1 MPKQETVKTAESKI
15 TNVIALKHML
25 ELIEPLKLAI
35 KDSDN
40 TLLRAYSMVLYLS
53 VCYVI
58 LLFSVIRCLPEFV
71 Y

>member
-40 TLLRAYSMVLYLS
+40 TLLRAYSTVLYLS

-58 LLFSVIRCLPEFV
+58 LLFSVIIYLPEVV

>member
-40 TLLRAYSMVLYLS
+40 TLLRAYSTVLYLS

-58 LLFSVIRCLPEFV
+58 LLFSVIRCLPEVV

>member
-40 TLLRAYSMVLYLS
+40 TLLRAYSTVLYLS

-58 LLFSVIRCLPEFV
+58 LLFFCHHIPS
-71 Y
+71 